1 MKTLQKL
8 LFALVATLAV
18 RAPAEYLLWSVDWT
32 QADTDVLADYATL
45 VVLDSAGNTLAVLND
60 VTDPSDPSDKLY
72 RDLENLNVA
81 SNAKSEITS
90 PYNNPS
96 ADYQFAI
103 KVYDSGNNLLGSTT
117 PVTYSE
123 LPGLWGSDGQSTP
136 SGGTTFSTTPTNY
149 NAVPEPATG
158 MLFLAGALMLFRR
171 KRNA

>member
-8 LFALVATLAV
+8 LFVLVATLAV

-32 QADTDVLADYATL
+32 QAGDTADYATL
-45 VVLDSAGNTLAVLND
+45 VVLDNAGNTLAVLND
-60 VTDPSDPSDKLY
+60 VTDSSYPSDKLY
-72 RDLENLNVA
+72 RDLENPSVA